1 MENLFARLVAVPAR
15 RFLRM
20 KRSVSLLVTD
30 RELTGQGQIA
40 EGPYQCPILV
50 QWARAD
56 GRQRSI
62 EMTLTRLR

>member
-1 MENLFARLVAVPAR
+1 
-15 RFLRM
+15 M

-30 RELTGQGQIA
+30 RELTGQGKIA

-56 GRQRSI
+56 GRQRSL